1 MRFQITSAGFAAA
14 FNASNQS
21 PGMGPAIKIG
31 KFRIG
36 SAYGYDPVVSDD
48 KLRGAELYQGTPIG
62 YRVIDANTAE
72 FTIRL
77 DETVGT
83 WQFGEISLELVDG
96 TVFALGALQRPQWKA
111 AYPDRDFNRYNVK
124 IRLILNGA
132 IPKIELVVQ
141 QIVAGTIWELPS
153 VDHLP
158 LLLDAQTN
166 VYLCHSKDENG
177 NDALCTK
184 GDDRWTISTHLRKRL
199 SGTITQVN
207 RVGTQFNSPVI
218 SVTDSTQGRY
228 LVQFLSGT
236 LKGTV
241 RRVRSV
247 SAGQIV
253 LLTPEM
259 NMRPGD
265 TFELLQSLTAVDGSD
280 DAFFYGLMGR

>member
-21 PGMGPAIKIG
+21 AGVGPAIKIG

-36 SAYGYDPVVSDD
+36 SAYGYDPLVTDD
-48 KLRGAELYQGTPIG
+48 KLRGAELYSGVPIG
-62 YRVIDANTAE
+62 YRVVDANTAE

-111 AYPDRDFNRYNVK
+111 AYPDRDYNRYNVK
-124 IRLILNGA
+124 VRLILNGA
-132 IPKIELVVQ
+132 IPRIELVVQ
-141 QIVAGTIWELPS
+141 TLVAGTIWELPS
-153 VDHLP
+153 VDDLP
-158 LLLDAQTN
+158 LLADAQTN

-184 GDDRWTISTHLRKRL
+184 SDARWTVSTHPRKRL
-199 SGTITQVN
+199 SGTISSVN
-207 RVGTQFNSPVI
+207 ASGTQFSSPV
-218 SVTDSTQGRY
+218 VGMTDSTQGRY
-228 LVQFLSGT
+228 LVQFLNGA

-241 RRVRSV
+241 RQVRSL
-247 SAGQIV
+247 SAGTVV
-253 LLTPEM
+253 LLKPEM
-259 NMRPGD
+259 NIRAGD
-265 TFELLQSLTAVDGSD
+265 SFELLQSLTAVDGSD